1 MEKIKLRSELPE
13 KEPNIHG
20 REKEIDTIVQALLGK
35 SCKTVA
41 GVLVTGTA
49 GVGKS
54 TVAIQA
60 GYWLKDKFEVIVKY
74 CSLRGTYKGNSEDDG
89 VLREILNVCV
99 PCHQQGSEYPRHVL
113 LNWCKQLENGMI
125 LIVDNVEDVVEGRDK
140 FRFLNLL
147 SDMRMRSDCKIK
159 FLITSSLDVETV
171 GTTLNS
177 PLQKL
182 GLGPLDVAESIEVL
196 KDSANLTCQTE
207 QETKAKL
214 REIAELC
221 ENIPLALRLAGPLLA
236 MESEYTFDGLKRKLE
251 QNPGRTLGI
260 KPIMEIAFEKLDDS
274 LQRALVSLSVFPQS
288 FKRDAAEA
296 ILGDDCAEALTNL
309 KEKVFATETGR
320 PISHSLVD

>member
-1 MEKIKLRSELPE
+1 MDKIKLRSELPE

-20 REKEIDTIVQALLGK
+20 REKEVDTIVQALLGE

-60 GYWLKDKFEVIVKY
+60 GYRLKDEFEVIVKY

-140 FRFLNLL
+140 FRFF
-147 SDMRMRSDCKIK
+147 K
-159 FLITSSLDVETV
+159 LIE
-171 GTTLNS
+171 
-177 PLQKL
+177 
-182 GLGPLDVAESIEVL
+182 
-196 KDSANLTCQTE
+196 
-207 QETKAKL
+207 
-214 REIAELC
+214 
-221 ENIPLALRLAGPLLA
+221 
-236 MESEYTFDGLKRKLE
+236 
-251 QNPGRTLGI
+251 
-260 KPIMEIAFEKLDDS
+260 
-274 LQRALVSLSVFPQS
+274 
-288 FKRDAAEA
+288 
-296 ILGDDCAEALTNL
+296 
-309 KEKVFATETGR
+309 
-320 PISHSLVD
+320 